1 MDQDQ
6 VARLLE
12 TNLDGLR
19 AFLRVR
25 AGAAL
30 RAKLGHSDLVQ
41 TVCREVLE
49 NAETI
54 EFRSDA
60 AFRGWLYTAALR
72 KLIEKQRHF
81 GAEKR
86 NMGREFAVDAEGAE
100 QQAALQGYAAAVT
113 PSVMAMG
120 REGARKLEEAF
131 DALDEEQRE
140 IITLARFA
148 GLSHAEIAALQNKT
162 EEACRQALRRALI
175 RLSAELSA
183 RGIEI

>member
-49 NAETI
+49 SAETI

-60 AFRGWLYTAALR
+60 AF
-72 KLIEKQRHF
+72 
-81 GAEKR
+81 
-86 NMGREFAVDAEGAE
+86 
-100 QQAALQGYAAAVT
+100 
-113 PSVMAMG
+113 
-120 REGARKLEEAF
+120 
-131 DALDEEQRE
+131 
-140 IITLARFA
+140 
-148 GLSHAEIAALQNKT
+148 
-162 EEACRQALRRALI
+162 
-175 RLSAELSA
+175 
-183 RGIEI
+183 